1 MSTPPPPHISGT
13 DFVTLASR
21 DLAASS
27 EFFATTLGLRRS
39 VYIADRHYSEFETG
53 NLTLSVINA
62 EGMGL
67 EHHVSRN
74 PVALHVADVAAARA
88 ALEARGVEFAGEI
101 LDTGVCHMAFFHDPD
116 GNAFMLHNRY
126 APRMTEG

>member
-1 MSTPPPPHISGT
+1 MSIPPPPHISGT

-27 EFFATTLGLRRS
+27 EFYATTLGLRRS
-39 VYIADRHYSEFETG
+39 VYIVDRHYSEFDTA

-67 EHHVSRN
+67 EHHVGRN
-74 PVALHVADVAAARA
+74 PIGLHVDDVAAARA
-88 ALEARGVEFAGEI
+88 ALEARGVSSSGEI

-116 GNAFMLHNRY
+116 GNALMLHNRY
-126 APRMTEG
+126 APRVTEA